1 MKKDKVKL
9 REKTLKDGT
18 RSLYLDIYADGERRY
33 EFLKLYLAPER
44 TKADRM
50 KNAETLRLAEII
62 RAQRTVEVERRRY
75 DLSGGDKTTL
85 AEYLTAYKESL
96 RAEGKATGI
105 LRTLINTI
113 QRKFGNK
120 RLCNITADTL
130 QDIKAYIDTLDISQN
145 TKTIYFAKLRT
156 ALFRAVK
163 EGRMRLE
170 TVKAVAAGTIKDTER
185 EYLTMD
191 EVRRLSRTPCRAD
204 GIKRAFLFSCLT
216 GLRYVDVS
224 RLTWGEVRKGDGG
237 MTRIMF
243 TQQKTKKREW
253 LDISEQAVEL
263 MGERGRDTDKVFDM
277 RTRPNDY
284 IPQWV
289 EDAGITGKRITF
301 HSARHTFA
309 VMMLELNVNIA
320 TIQKLLGH
328 KSLATTMI
336 YAKVV
341 DKSMREAMGRIPQL
355 L

>member
-33 EFLKLYLAPER
+33 EFLKLYLAPEKTR
-44 TKADRM
+44 ADKT
-50 KNAETLRLAEII
+50 KNAETMRLAEII
-62 RAQRTVEVERRRY
+62 RAQRTVDVERRRY
-75 DLSGGDKTTL
+75 DLGGGDKTTL
-85 AEYLTAYKESL
+85 AEYLATYKESL
-96 RAEGKATGI
+96 RAEGKATGV

-120 RLCNITADTL
+120 RLCNISSDTL
-130 QDIKAYIDTLDISQN
+130 QDIKAYIDGLPIAPN
-145 TKTIYFAKLRT
+145 TRTIYFAKLRT
-156 ALFRAVK
+156 ALFKAVK
-163 EGRMRLE
+163 EGRMRLD
-170 TVKAVAAGTIKDTER
+170 TVAAVKADTIRDTER

-191 EVRRLSRTPCRAD
+191 EVRTLAKTPCRAD
-204 GIKRAFLFSCLT
+204 GVKRAFLFSCLT

-253 LDISEQAVEL
+253 LDITPQAVEL
-263 MGERGRDTDKVFDM
+263 MGERRGDADKVFKM

-284 IPQWV
+284 LSDWAAA
-289 EDAGITGKRITF
+289 AGITGKHVTF
-301 HSARHTFA
+301 HTARHTFA
-309 VMMLELNVNIA
+309 VMMLELDVNIA

-341 DKSMREAMGRIPQL
+341 DKSKREAVGKIPQL
-355 L
+355 I

>member
-44 TKADRM
+44 TRADRM
-50 KNAETLRLAEII
+50 KNAETMRLAEII
-62 RAQRTVEVERRRY
+62 RAQRTVDVERRRY
-75 DLSGGDKTTL
+75 DLGGGDKTTL
-85 AEYLTAYKESL
+85 AEYLATYKESL
-96 RAEGKATGI
+96 RTEGKATGI

-113 QRKFGNK
+113 Q

-130 QDIKAYIDTLDISQN
+130 QDIKAYIDGLPIAPN

-156 ALFRAVK
+156 ALFKAVK
-163 EGRMRLE
+163 EGRMRLD
-170 TVKAVAAGTIKDTER
+170 TVAAVKADTIRDTER

-191 EVRRLSRTPCRAD
+191 EVRTLAKTPCRAD
-204 GIKRAFLFSCLT
+204 GVKRAFLFSCLT

-224 RLTWGEVRKGDGG
+224 RLTWADVRDGEGG
-237 MTRIMF
+237 TTRIMF

-277 RTRPNDY
+277 RSRPNDY

-309 VMMLELNVNIA
+309 VMMLELGVNIA
-320 TIQKLLGH
+320 VIQKLLGH

-341 DKSMREAMGRIPQL
+341 DKSKREAMGRIPQL